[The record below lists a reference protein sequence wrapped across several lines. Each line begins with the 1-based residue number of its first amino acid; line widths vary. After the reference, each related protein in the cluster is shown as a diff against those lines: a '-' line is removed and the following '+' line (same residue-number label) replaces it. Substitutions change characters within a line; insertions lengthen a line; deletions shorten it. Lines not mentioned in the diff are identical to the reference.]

1 MPHHVWGVF
10 IEKVGRGAEKWPCP
24 GKMMRRRWW
33 WWWWWWTVCGG
44 DGGRLCRSVQ
54 DRTRCNRNVPDELW
68 HRGVARA
75 KSRQSWC

>member
-1 MPHHVWGVF
+1 MALSGEDDEEEEEVV
-10 IEKVGRGAEKWPCP
+10 VVVVDC
-24 GKMMRRRWW
+24 
-33 WWWWWWTVCGG
+33 VCGG